1 MFYRQKQPRSVRNRK
16 VILRDGG
23 LVCLGIGVTS
33 DKRYNLEIEN
43 RLKFTFGFKLSFLQR
58 FAW

>member
-43 RLKFTFGFKLSFLQR
+43 RLKFTFGFKL
-58 FAW
+58 